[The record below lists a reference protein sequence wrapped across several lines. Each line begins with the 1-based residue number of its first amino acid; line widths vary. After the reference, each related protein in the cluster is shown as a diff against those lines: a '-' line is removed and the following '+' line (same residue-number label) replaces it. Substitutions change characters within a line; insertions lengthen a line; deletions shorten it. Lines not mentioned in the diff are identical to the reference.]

1 MSAPSFV
8 IENSRIASLPGLIG
22 VWFAECDCRIAAGH
36 ERADDVCVAVAVVHD
51 GTLNLNVRIP
61 VIPGGHPDQAVSAGV
76 DYIGHSVF
84 EIRGVGKYGIN
95 NKLPAF
101 IYESVFAVI
110 AYPSLAFRE
119 VSGSREF
126 RVRL

>member
-1 MSAPSFV
+1 MDIGGVLVS
-8 IENSRIASLPGLIG
+8 LIG
-22 VWFAECDCRIAAGH
+22 DLDHDSKLLAWLDG
-36 ERADDVCVAVAVVHD
+36 CVAVPVVED
-51 GTLNLNVRIP
+51 NLLNLNVRIP

-110 AYPSLAFRE
+110 VWINARNRT
-119 VSGSREF
+119 VHISR
-126 RVRL
+126 